1 MSPPSDPR
9 LLVLRGL
16 RLKGV
21 VPLDG
26 LADATGLPSTEVEP
40 VLAVL
45 AGDGFVA
52 LRTGALAGWAL
63 TPAGRLELERL
74 LADEVD
80 GADARDAVTDAY
92 RRFRALNG
100 SVLDACSRWQVRDI
114 DGRPVV
120 NDHRDAAYDAAVVA
134 DLARLQQAADPVC
147 DDLAATLDRYEPYG
161 PALRRAVRHVAA
173 GDGDWFTKP
182 VMPSYHTVWFE
193 LHEDLLATLGLD
205 RTSEPVS

>member
-26 LADATGLPSTEVEP
+26 LADATGLPAADVEP
-40 VLAVL
+40 VLDAL
-45 AGDGFVA
+45 AGDGFVV
-52 LRTGALAGWAL
+52 LRTDALAGWTL
-63 TPAGRLELERL
+63 TPAGRRELERL

-80 GADARDAVTDAY
+80 AAGAREAVTGAY
-92 RRFRALNG
+92 QRFRALNAG
-100 SVLDACSRWQVRDI
+100 VLDVCSQWQVRDV

-120 NDHRDAAYDAAVVA
+120 NDHTDAAYDEAVIA
-134 DLARLQQAADPVC
+134 DLARIQHAADPLC
-147 DDLAATLDRYEPYG
+147 DDLAAALDRFRSYG
-161 PALRRAVRHVAA
+161 PALRRAVRRVED

>member
-9 LLVLRGL
+9 LLVLREL

-26 LADATGLPSTEVEP
+26 LADATGLPAADVAP
-40 VLAVL
+40 VVDAL
-45 AGDGFVA
+45 AGDGFVV

-63 TPAGRLELERL
+63 TPAGRRELERL

-80 GADARDAVTDAY
+80 AAGAREAVTGAY
-92 RRFRALNG
+92 RRFGALNAG
-100 SVLDACSRWQVRDI
+100 VLDVCSRWQVRDV

-120 NDHRDAAYDAAVVA
+120 NDHTDAAYDKAVIA
-134 DLARLQQAADPVC
+134 DLARIQHAADPLC
-147 DDLAATLDRYEPYG
+147 DDLAAALDRYRSYG
-161 PALRRAVRHVAA
+161 PALRRAVRRVEG